1 VSAPAEGNSSA
12 WNLAN
17 ALTVLRLLLVPLL
30 GWLLLR
36 EGGADAAS
44 RVGAFVVFAVAMITD
59 KVDGDLA
66 RRRGTVTDFGKI
78 SDPIADKA
86 LTGMAFVGLSLLGE
100 LPWWVTVVVL
110 IREIGVTALR
120 FAMLRYA
127 VLPAGRGGKVKTALQ
142 ALALGLYLLP
152 LPAALHTVEVAAMSL
167 AVVVTLATGVDYVL
181 QARRLIR
188 ARTRAERMPPA
199 GTAG

>member
-66 RRRGTVTDFGKI
+66 RR
-78 SDPIADKA
+78 S
-86 LTGMAFVGLSLLGE
+86 GMAFVGLSLLGE

-110 IREIGVTALR
+110 IREIGVTAMR

-152 LPAALHTVEVAAMSL
+152 LPAGLHPVEVAAMSL
-167 AVVVTLATGVDYVL
+167 AVVVTVATGVDYVL

-188 ARTRAERMPPA
+188 AGTRAERMPPA